1 MIYVPDTNILLR
13 FAMRS
18 DPQHSI
24 VLSAI
29 RNLKSNGDEIRI
41 LPQTCV
47 EFWNVATRPV
57 SGNGF
62 GLSIDNTNHS
72 LKLVEELFPLLPDDF
87 RIFERWRRV
96 VVDFEVSGIQVHDA
110 RIVAAMLVHNITHI
124 LTFNTKDFSRYSS
137 LGIIAIDPADI

>member
-18 DPQHSI
+18 DPLHLT

-29 RNLKSNGDEIRI
+29 RNLKSNGIEIRI

-47 EFWNVATRPV
+47 EFWNVSTRPV

-72 LKLVEELFPLLPDDF
+72 LKLVEEIFPLLPDDF
-87 RIFERWRRV
+87 RIFERWRKL
-96 VVDFEVSGIQVHDA
+96 VVDFGVSGIQVHDA
-110 RIVAAMLVHNITHI
+110 RIVAAMLVHNVTHI

-137 LGIIAIDPADI
+137 LGIVAIDPAYV

>member
-1 MIYVPDTNILLR
+1 MIYIPDTNVLLR
-13 FAMRS
+13 IAMRS
-18 DPQHSI
+18 DPQHTL

-29 RNLKSNGDEIRI
+29 RNLKSNSDEVRL

-62 GLSIDNTNHS
+62 GLSIDNANHS
-72 LKLVEELFPLLPDDF
+72 LKLVEEIFPLLAENDG
-87 RIFERWRRV
+87 IFPKWRKL
-96 VVDFEVSGIQVHDA
+96 VVDFGVSGIQVHDA
-110 RIVAAMLVHNITHI
+110 RIVAAMLVHDITHI

-137 LGIIAIDPADI
+137 LGIVAIDPAKV